1 MRAPGVVE
9 ADPVSNEAGRVLDAF
24 EAVAVTALLLE
35 RADRALDHADLLRAV
50 RGDDLL
56 APVVAAHEGG
66 EVPAREDQ
74 AVVRP
79 QEELPVDAAE
89 RAEPSDQGMFQSG
102 AGRSGLA

>member
-24 EAVAVTALLLE
+24 EAVTALLLE